1 MALDQVDQGV
11 EDAVVRSEDG
21 VRGWELPAGSGETQG
36 RAGAGDQPW
45 KVRSLHL
52 RPICQLVAGGSR
64 KSLNGKQLFESF
76 RN

>member
-36 RAGAGDQPW
+36 RAGAGD
-45 KVRSLHL
+45 
-52 RPICQLVAGGSR
+52 
-64 KSLNGKQLFESF
+64 
-76 RN
+76 